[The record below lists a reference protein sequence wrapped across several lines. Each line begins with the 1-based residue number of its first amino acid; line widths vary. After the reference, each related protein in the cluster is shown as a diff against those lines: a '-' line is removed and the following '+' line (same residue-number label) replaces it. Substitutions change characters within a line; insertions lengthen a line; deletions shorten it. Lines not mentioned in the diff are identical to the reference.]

1 MYSISEAAGLTGINA
16 YTLRYY
22 EKIGLLPSPDR
33 QNGGKRSYTEGD
45 LKLVSFIKSLKD
57 TGMSL
62 EDIQEFI
69 KGGCI
74 LDQIKTSE
82 KIQLYPSLNKRIAI
96 LTKHIKE
103 LDRKKAELEQIILT
117 ANEKLGI
124 YQELL
129 ANEHEGEEV

>member
-1 MYSISEAAGLTGINA
+1 MYSISETAGMTGIST

-33 QNGGKRSYTEGD
+33 QNGRKRSYTEGD

-82 KIQLYPSLNKRIAI
+82 KGELYPSLNKRIDI

-103 LDRKKAELEQIILT
+103 LHRKKAELEDIIST
-117 ANEKLGI
+117 ANVKLGI

-129 ANEHEGEEV
+129 AEENEGEDK